1 MGITDPPYVYRDQ
14 FFAEWLAAAPG
25 RRVELTCHPG
35 FLDITLDGRGG
46 SLTDGQLHRRQRE
59 YQLLNQPTFAE
70 AVAAAGFELRRAAES
85 DRQAE
90 PTALGRAG

>member
-1 MGITDPPYVYRDQ
+1 MGITDPPYVHRDQ

-25 RRVELTCHPG
+25 RRVELTCHPR
-35 FLDITLDGRGG
+35 FLDITLDGRDG

-70 AVAAAGFELRRAAES
+70 AVAAAGFELRCAAELLQ
-85 DRQAE
+85 QAE
-90 PTALGRAG
+90 STALFCVG